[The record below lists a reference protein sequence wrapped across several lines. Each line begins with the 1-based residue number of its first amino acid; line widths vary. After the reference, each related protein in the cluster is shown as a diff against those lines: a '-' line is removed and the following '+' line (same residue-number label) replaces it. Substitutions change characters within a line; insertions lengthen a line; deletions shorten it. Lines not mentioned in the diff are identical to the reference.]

1 MNFVT
6 KTNLQPNINPMKQQR
21 LLNSFVSCVML
32 LATSLLPD
40 SGMAQSRQR
49 TISGRVTDQAN
60 EPIVGL
66 NVVVKGTTTGAATGL
81 NGEYTLQVPD
91 DNATILVF
99 SFIGYKTQEI
109 PIGGRTVL
117 DITMSD
123 DATSLEDVVVIGYG
137 TQTKASITGALSTVD
152 TKELIKA
159 PVASITNV
167 LAGSVPGVSTVQ
179 TTGQPGRDAAAIY
192 IRGEGSL
199 SSSLSSPLVLV
210 DGVERDFSQIDP
222 NEIENFSILKDAA
235 STAVFGV
242 RGANGVILIT
252 TKRGTEGRPSI
263 SVSTITGVQQP
274 LSYVQQTG
282 SYEFARFWNIKQQ
295 NDGVTD
301 RSKLFTREA
310 IEAYRT
316 GSDPIMYPSIRWDD
330 LMFNDLFL
338 QSKNNINIS
347 GGGKNV
353 RYFISMGYLYQNGVL
368 KQMDYLPYNN
378 NYSYNRY
385 NYRANVDFDLSPT
398 TTMKLNIG
406 GNVGKTQEPRT
417 IEDIANGWV
426 YATIWAVPMGGAGFI
441 NGVRTLLPKGFIP
454 EVEMRDGF
462 GAFYGY
468 GYNQYYNTT
477 LNIDAE
483 ITQKLDFLTKGLSL
497 SVKGAYDNYFTLN
510 KYRTGGGAEY
520 QTAYYK
526 SYLEDPTKLQ
536 TDPDYDKTI
545 VYVPTGSDTPLT
557 YSEDYGRDR
566 NWYLEARIDYARN
579 FGTNGDH
586 KVSALL
592 LYNQSRDYYPTY
604 SNGAAA
610 SYQYIPRG
618 YIGFVGR
625 ATYGYRN
632 KYLIDVNIGYNG
644 SENFA
649 PGKTRYGAF
658 PSASLGWVMSEE
670 GFMRDQNFISYLKLR
685 ASWGRVGNDQSN
697 QRFMYMPSVWTSSG
711 QYSFGV
717 NNPNFSEAYGHGTP
731 GNTDVTWETAEKQNY
746 GIDVNF
752 LSNRLSVNFDYFFE
766 HRTGILLTPNSTPS
780 IIATSLPALNIG
792 EVDNHGYEIALGWN
806 ETTQRGFNYYIN
818 ANMSFARNKILYMD
832 EVKSEFDYQNQTGG
846 PTGRYTD
853 LYKFER
859 IYQYSD
865 FTTGANGNLILNPEL
880 PQPSVAVYP
889 GDAMYA
895 DLNNDGIVD
904 GNDKMVTGY
913 STRPEYVF
921 GLNAGFNY
929 KGLNFSMQWTGA
941 THVNKL
947 MGIEYRIPYTNAGT
961 RGLLQYFYDDCWT
974 PEHQTGSLPRAAET
988 SEAWNSEGSTL
999 WLRDAKYLRLK
1010 TITLGYTFSNSK
1022 RLKSIGISSLGISL
1036 SGYNLLTF
1044 TPLDFIDPESLTD
1057 DNGAY
1062 PLVKVYSL
1070 GLSVNF

>member
-1 MNFVT
+1 
-6 KTNLQPNINPMKQQR
+6 MKQKR
-21 LLNSFVSCVML
+21 LLISFVSCVTL
-32 LATSLLPD
+32 LVSALYSTPS
-40 SGMAQSRQR
+40 MAQAQR
-49 TISGRVTDQAN
+49 TISGRVTDMAN

-66 NVVVKGTTTGAATGL
+66 NVVVKGTTTGVATGL
-81 NGEYTLQVPD
+81 NGEYSLSIPD
-91 DNATILVF
+91 DNGTVLVF
-99 SFIGYKTQEI
+99 SFLGYKTQEI
-109 PIGGRTVL
+109 MIGGRTVL

-152 TKELIKA
+152 TEELIKA

-179 TTGQPGRDAAAIY
+179 TTGQPGNDSAAIY

-252 TKRGTEGRPSI
+252 TKRGVEGRPSI

-295 NDGVTD
+295 NDGATD
-301 RSKLFTREA
+301 RSLYFTREA

-316 GSDPIMYPSIRWDD
+316 GSDPIMYPSIKWGD

-353 RYFISMGYLYQNGVL
+353 RYFVSLGYLYQNGVL

-385 NYRANVDFDLSPT
+385 NYRANVDFNLTNT

-417 IEDIANGWV
+417 IEDITNGWV
-426 YATIWAVPMGGAGFI
+426 YATVWAVPMGGPGFI

-468 GYNQYYNTT
+468 GYNQYYKTT

-483 ITQKLDFLTKGLSL
+483 ITQNLDALTKGLSV
-497 SVKGAYDNYFTLN
+497 SVKGAYDNYFRLN

-526 SYLEDPTKLQ
+526 SYLEDPTKPQ

-545 VYVPTGSDTPLT
+545 LYIPTGTDTPLS

-566 NWYLEARIDYARN
+566 NWYLEARVNYSRS
-579 FGTNGDH
+579 FGSSGDH
-586 KVSALL
+586 KVTALF

-604 SNGAAA
+604 SNGATA

-618 YIGFVGR
+618 YVGFVGR

-632 KYLIDVNIGYNG
+632 KYLVDVNIGYNG

-670 GFMRDQNFISYLKLR
+670 GFMRNQKFINYLKLR

-711 QYSFGV
+711 SYSFGV
-717 NNPNFSEAYGHGTP
+717 NNPNNAEAYGHGTP
-731 GNTDVTWETAEKQNY
+731 GNTGVTWETAEKQNY
-746 GIDVNF
+746 GIDLNVLN
-752 LSNRLSVNFDYFFE
+752 NRLSLNVDYFFE

-792 EVDNHGYEIALGWN
+792 EVDNHGYEVALGWN
-806 ETTQRGFNYYIN
+806 ETTARGFNYYVN
-818 ANMSFARNKILYMD
+818 ANVSFARNKIIYMD
-832 EVKSEFDYQNQTGG
+832 EVKSEYDYQNQTGG
-846 PTGRYTD
+846 STGRNTG

-865 FTTGANGNLILNPEL
+865 FTSGPNGELILNPAL
-880 PQPSVAVYP
+880 PQPSVTVYP

-895 DLNNDGIVD
+895 DLNNDGVVD
-904 GNDKMVTGY
+904 GNDKMVAGY
-913 STRPEYVF
+913 STRPEYIF

-929 KGLNFSMQWTGA
+929 KGFNFSMQWTGA
-941 THVNKL
+941 SHVSKL
-947 MGIEYRIPYTNAGT
+947 MEIEYRIPYTNAGK

-974 PEHQTGSLPRAAET
+974 PENQSGTLPRAAET
-988 SEAWNSEGSTL
+988 SEAWNSENSTL

-1044 TPLDFIDPESLTD
+1044 TPLDFIDPESLTNN
-1057 DNGAY
+1057 NGAY
-1062 PLVKVYSL
+1062 PLVKIYSI
-1070 GLSVNF
+1070 GLNVNF